1 LNNSIPK
8 ITSKLKFI
16 IYPKA
21 ILMKKLLSYLFPI
34 TVSEIETEKNGKV
47 TVTYDFG
54 KKLLNSQN
62 ANYSYGSLQKILEFG
77 LRQVPVSTFNSVLI
91 LGFGG
96 GSVVSSLRE
105 GFGYKNSIDAV
116 DFDAMILTLALEEF
130 GLGKDDQLIPIHQE
144 AFAYL
149 QSCAKIYDLIVVD
162 LFVDQWVPPTF
173 YTNEFWNTLQSR
185 LTQNGYFI
193 FNASIFGQNEKELTV
208 LQSDLNTNFEIK
220 RFDLVEGSNT
230 LLVGEICEK
239 KF

>member
-1 LNNSIPK
+1 
-8 ITSKLKFI
+8 
-16 IYPKA
+16 
-21 ILMKKLLSYLFPI
+21 MKKLLSYLFPI

-54 KKLLNSQN
+54 KKMLHSQN

-77 LRQVPVSTFNSVLI
+77 LKQVPVSSFNSVLI

-96 GSVVSSLRE
+96 GSVVTSLRE
-105 GFGYKNSIDAV
+105 RFGYKNSIDAV
-116 DFDAMILTLALEEF
+116 DFDATILTLALEEF
-130 GLGKDDQLIPIHQE
+130 RLEKDDQLTPIHQE

-149 QSCAKIYDLIVVD
+149 QSCTKSYDLIVVD
-162 LFVDQWVPPTF
+162 LFIDQWVPASF
-173 YTNEFWNTLQSR
+173 YTSEFWNTLKTR

-208 LQSDLNTNFEIK
+208 LQNHLKSNFEVK

-230 LLVGEICEK
+230 LLVGEICERI
-239 KF
+239 F